1 MRHQFRCT
9 CSVAGNSDKKGT
21 VMDRYLTLTIAGGL
35 ACLLFIC
42 LAVWM
47 ALRLTIYKECPSST
61 IMVIHRKNK
70 PDRIVKY
77 IIRGSAPVIPLIHDC
92 SYIALPA
99 VSFPI
104 NLKNAPIRNNVHI
117 DISLGFSVQLSEDNN
132 YLENAVNFLFN
143 KSKHEIEEKVKQIMN
158 EQVLLTLA
166 SFSVEEIFKN
176 DRNDEFLQRIRS
188 DADQRLKKVGLTT
201 TNMECYWI
209 YDDKEYYREVARR
222 AVMEAVN
229 SAKAELERQK

>member
-1 MRHQFRCT
+1 MIKQ
-9 CSVAGNSDKKGT
+9 
-21 VMDRYLTLTIAGGL
+21 
-35 ACLLFIC
+35 
-42 LAVWM
+42 
-47 ALRLTIYKECPSST
+47 E
-61 IMVIHRKNK
+61 
-70 PDRIVKY
+70 
-77 IIRGSAPVIPLIHDC
+77 
-92 SYIALPA
+92 
-99 VSFPI
+99 
-104 NLKNAPIRNNVHI
+104 NAPIRNNVHI

>member
-1 MRHQFRCT
+1 MIKQ
-9 CSVAGNSDKKGT
+9 
-21 VMDRYLTLTIAGGL
+21 
-35 ACLLFIC
+35 
-42 LAVWM
+42 
-47 ALRLTIYKECPSST
+47 E
-61 IMVIHRKNK
+61 
-70 PDRIVKY
+70 
-77 IIRGSAPVIPLIHDC
+77 
-92 SYIALPA
+92 
-99 VSFPI
+99 
-104 NLKNAPIRNNVHI
+104 NAPIRNNVHI
-117 DISLGFSVQLSEDNN
+117 DINLSFSVQLSEDNN

>member
-1 MRHQFRCT
+1 MIKQ
-9 CSVAGNSDKKGT
+9 
-21 VMDRYLTLTIAGGL
+21 
-35 ACLLFIC
+35 
-42 LAVWM
+42 
-47 ALRLTIYKECPSST
+47 E
-61 IMVIHRKNK
+61 
-70 PDRIVKY
+70 
-77 IIRGSAPVIPLIHDC
+77 
-92 SYIALPA
+92 
-99 VSFPI
+99 
-104 NLKNAPIRNNVHI
+104 NAPIRNNVHI
-117 DISLGFSVQLSEDNN
+117 DINLSFSVQLSEDNN
-132 YLENAVNFLFN
+132 YLENAVNFLFD

>member
-1 MRHQFRCT
+1 MIKQ
-9 CSVAGNSDKKGT
+9 
-21 VMDRYLTLTIAGGL
+21 
-35 ACLLFIC
+35 
-42 LAVWM
+42 
-47 ALRLTIYKECPSST
+47 E
-61 IMVIHRKNK
+61 
-70 PDRIVKY
+70 
-77 IIRGSAPVIPLIHDC
+77 
-92 SYIALPA
+92 
-99 VSFPI
+99 
-104 NLKNAPIRNNVHI
+104 NAPIRNNVHI
-117 DISLGFSVQLSEDNN
+117 DINLSFSVQLSEDNN
-132 YLENAVNFLFN
+132 YLENAVNFLFD

-229 SAKAELERQK
+229 SAKAVTCKKKGNRDTLFAVSRLFIPLRHSGIRNIVIICNSLKEDHGSVFSYSRINCAPSTFLPRQ